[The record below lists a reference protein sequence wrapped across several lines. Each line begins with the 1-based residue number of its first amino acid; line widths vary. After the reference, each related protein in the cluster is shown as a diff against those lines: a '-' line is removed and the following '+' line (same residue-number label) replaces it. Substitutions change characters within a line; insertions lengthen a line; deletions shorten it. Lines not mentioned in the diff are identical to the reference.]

1 MKGKIRCTI
10 RYTAQVVIKKIQAKT
25 LVSRVRGLD
34 AYFGLDYG
42 MNLYRGCQHHCIY
55 CDSRSLC
62 YGIEAF
68 DRDVLIKANAIDLL
82 EAELARKR
90 KKGIV
95 GTGSMNDPYMPLEAE
110 TELTGRALAVIARHG
125 FGAHVVTKSDLVLR
139 DVPTLQRIGRTARSI
154 VSLTITTIDD
164 ALSKKLEPG
173 APPSSA
179 RFRALE
185 ALSDAGIEARV
196 ALMPTLPFIE
206 DNWENVSA
214 IVEQAHVSGVQA
226 IVPWFGMS
234 MRDRQRAYFYDR
246 LDELFP
252 GARRQYEELY
262 GENYSCPSPRA
273 NQLFK
278 QFERLCS
285 ERGIAISVQP
295 SLAPT
300 GEQLE
305 LFDAS

>member
-1 MKGKIRCTI
+1 MKGKIRWSI
-10 RYTAQVVIKKIQAKT
+10 RYTSQTVIKEIRAKT

-34 AYFGLDYG
+34 SYFGLDYG
-42 MNLYRGCQHHCIY
+42 MNLYRGCQHRCIY
-55 CDSRSLC
+55 CDSRSQC

-68 DRDVLIKANAIDLL
+68 DRDVLIKANAIELL
-82 EAELARKR
+82 EAELVRKR
-90 KKGIV
+90 KKGVV
-95 GTGSMNDPYMPLEAE
+95 GTGSMSDPYMPLEAE
-110 TELTGRALAVIARHG
+110 TELTRRALAVIARCG
-125 FGAHVVTKSDLVLR
+125 FGVHVVTKSDLVLR
-139 DVPTLQRIGRTARSI
+139 DLPVLQQIGRAARSI

-164 ALSKKLEPG
+164 VLSKKVEPG

-179 RFRALE
+179 RFRTLK

-196 ALMPTLPFIE
+196 ALMPTLPFVE

-214 IVEQAHVSGVQA
+214 IVERAYGCGVKA

-252 GARRQYEELY
+252 GARRRYVELY
-262 GENYSCPSPRA
+262 GEDYSCPSPRA
-273 NQLFK
+273 DRLFER
-278 QFERLCS
+278 FERLCKD
-285 ERGIAISVQP
+285 RGIATSVQP

-305 LFDAS
+305 LFDTP